1 MPINNAFNTTI
12 MPMDF
17 RIKLIVIV
25 IFNTLA
31 IVLWEYFAV
40 NGSFFSR
47 KFASVPEKAKD
58 DTKKTEGTNE
68 SRIGL
73 DSKESSY
80 GSA

>member
-1 MPINNAFNTTI
+1 MHSTQLSCQWILE
-12 MPMDF
+12 
-17 RIKLIVIV
+17 LIVIV

>member
-1 MPINNAFNTTI
+1 MHSTQLSCQWILE
-12 MPMDF
+12 
-17 RIKLIVIV
+17 LIVIV

-31 IVLWEYFAV
+31 IVLWEYFVV